1 MHIIKY
7 LQEKR
12 NLDIQDSI
20 LCFDGIM
27 INKNKYDENIIPELE
42 DLFNDLDINIKMSVK
57 CMDLDNAILSKCDY
71 NENKEYKYIFEIEKK
86 IFKSKRELLLL

>member
-1 MHIIKY
+1 
-7 LQEKR
+7 
-12 NLDIQDSI
+12 
-20 LCFDGIM
+20 M

-86 IFKSKRELLLL
+86 YLNLKENYYYCDFINGSGFCPRQKI